1 MHSFNAYEY
10 HLNTMAGSYFKVCWL
25 WTKANINSVLKAL
38 PELNHP
44 IYHICSGCSDI
55 GDVRLDMSFIKNVEM
70 FREHRGTPTL
80 RGDMTRL
87 PFKSGVA
94 GSVIC
99 DPPYYYD
106 FTDSRLIDE
115 LVRICKPKAKILFIA
130 PWIPA
135 NKNISLINTEVWKV
149 GKNRPYVKIRSLLY
163 KSNGQLSD
171 YA

>member
-1 MHSFNAYEY
+1 MGSHFNV
-10 HLNTMAGSYFKVCWL
+10 SWFWVKR
-25 WTKANINSVLKAL
+25 NIEEVLKIIPSL
-38 PELNHP
+38 SPP
-44 IYHICSGCSDI
+44 VYHICSGISNI
-55 GDVRLDMSFIKNVEM
+55 GAVRMDRSYINLPFTGKYWNEYQGSCNV
-70 FREHRGTPTL
+70 

-87 PFKSGVA
+87 PFKSAVA

-99 DPPYYYD
+99 DPPYDYD
-106 FTDSRLIDE
+106 FTDARLIDE

>member
-1 MHSFNAYEY
+1 MVGCDFNPRWFWTKDIIKRV
-10 HLNTMAGSYFKVCWL
+10 LNTIPSLDA
-25 WTKANINSVLKAL
+25 
-38 PELNHP
+38 P
-44 IYHICSGCSDI
+44 IYHICSGVSNLGNIRMDRSYIDLPFDNKYWIDYQGSC
-55 GDVRLDMSFIKNVEM
+55 NVK
-70 FREHRGTPTL
+70 
-80 RGDMTRL
+80 GDML
-87 PFKSGVA
+87 NIPFKSAVA

-99 DPPYYYD
+99 DPPYDYD
-106 FTDSRLIDE
+106 FTDSKLIDE

>member
-1 MHSFNAYEY
+1 VAVGCDFNPRW
-10 HLNTMAGSYFKVCWL
+10 F
-25 WTKANINSVLKAL
+25 WTKENVNEVLKL
-38 PELNHP
+38 IYLLDTP
-44 IYHICSGCSDI
+44 IYHICSGVSNI
-55 GDVRLDMSFIKNVEM
+55 GDVRLDRSYINSDGCLQRYGKDWNATRGPCNIK
-70 FREHRGTPTL
+70 
-80 RGDMTRL
+80 GDFHKL
-87 PFKSGVA
+87 PFKSAVA

-99 DPPYYYD
+99 DPPYDYD
-106 FTDSRLIDE
+106 FTDSMLIDE

-171 YA
+171 Y